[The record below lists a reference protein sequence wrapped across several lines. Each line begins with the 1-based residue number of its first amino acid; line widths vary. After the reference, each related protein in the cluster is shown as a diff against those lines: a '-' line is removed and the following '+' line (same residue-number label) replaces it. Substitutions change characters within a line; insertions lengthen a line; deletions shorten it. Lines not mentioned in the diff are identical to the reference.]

1 MMTLSVFSPN
11 AVLWSSLFYLFL
23 VLGAGTATL
32 VLGYMVFLV
41 ARNREKPDHGVGG
54 VSATGSGSTRRF
66 LFVLVVI
73 SLTIGSTLY
82 VSLGVATD
90 PYFYPPTT
98 GQRLVV
104 DVYAF
109 QWGWNFTYPN
119 GVSLIDTLR
128 VPVNTTILLN
138 VTSKDV
144 FHSLGIPMLD
154 VKADAIPGA
163 WNQVWFLV
171 AATGNYTDAIRCYE
185 LCGVGH
191 SFMVANLI
199 VMQPSAF
206 YQWYNGST

>member
-11 AVLWSSLFYLFL
+11 VALWSSLFNLFL
-23 VLGAGTATL
+23 VLGTGTATL
-32 VLGYMVFLV
+32 VLGYLVFLV
-41 ARNREKPDHGVGG
+41 VRNREKPDRRAEG
-54 VSATGSGSTRRF
+54 VSTTGSGSAKRF
-66 LFVLVVI
+66 LIVLVVI
-73 SLTIGSTLY
+73 SFIIGSTLY
-82 VSLGVATD
+82 ASLGVATD
-90 PYFYPPTT
+90 PYFYPPAS
-98 GQRLVV
+98 GPKLVV

-128 VPVNTTILLN
+128 VPANTTILLN

-163 WNQVWFLV
+163 WNHVWFLV
-171 AATGNYTDAIRCYE
+171 ADTGNYTNAIRCYE

-191 SFMVANLI
+191 SFMVANLT

-206 YQWYNGST
+206 YQWYNRSI